1 MKNHQFVNDTAI
13 LFEGFYESNLFNSDT
28 EFYLNEILQDSEH
41 PETYEITGQNYKD
54 YEKSVC
60 ELHVDS
66 LNEVLNDFEYY
77 TKNRIVKKIKFEKMT
92 SPKYYNFE
100 SELLYVLVDFNLND
114 LKKYGFDTEK
124 NDFEFYLQKKYTSYS
139 GYISFIENNLY
150 GFKKQYSYIEYKNRC
165 INVMLEYYFIR
176 AIFDNKTA
184 EKIYNEGLSHVDTD
198 YKQRIYEKLSELEIE
213 YATVIEDIKQ
223 AV

>member
-77 TKNRIVKKIKFEKMT
+77 TKNRIVKKNKIW
-92 SPKYYNFE
+92 
-100 SELLYVLVDFNLND
+100 
-114 LKKYGFDTEK
+114 K
-124 NDFEFYLQKKYTSYS
+124 NDITK
-139 GYISFIENNLY
+139 IS
-150 GFKKQYSYIEYKNRC
+150 
-165 INVMLEYYFIR
+165 
-176 AIFDNKTA
+176 
-184 EKIYNEGLSHVDTD
+184 
-198 YKQRIYEKLSELEIE
+198 
-213 YATVIEDIKQ
+213 
-223 AV
+223 

>member
-28 EFYLNEILQDSEH
+28 EYYLNEILQDSEH
-41 PETYEITGQNYKD
+41 PEKYEITGQNYKD

-60 ELHVDS
+60 ELHADS

-100 SELLYVLVDFNLND
+100 SDLLYLLVDFNLND
-114 LKKYGFDTEK
+114 LKKILFWYR
-124 NDFEFYLQKKYTSYS
+124 KKWFWILFT
-139 GYISFIENNLY
+139 
-150 GFKKQYSYIEYKNRC
+150 KKIHF
-165 INVMLEYYFIR
+165 L
-176 AIFDNKTA
+176 
-184 EKIYNEGLSHVDTD
+184 
-198 YKQRIYEKLSELEIE
+198 
-213 YATVIEDIKQ
+213 
-223 AV
+223 

>member
-1 MKNHQFVNDTAI
+1 MKNHQFVNDTDI

-28 EFYLNEILQDSEH
+28 ELYLNELLQDNEH
-41 PETYEITGQNYKD
+41 PETYEIAGENYKN

-100 SELLYVLVDFNLND
+100 SDLLYLLVDFNLNE
-114 LKKYGFDTEK
+114 LKKYWFDTEK
-124 NDFEFYLQKKYTSYS
+124 NDFEFYLQKKYTSCS

-150 GFKKQYSYIEYKNRC
+150 GFKKQYSDIEYKSRC

-184 EKIYNEGLSHVDTD
+184 EKIYKEGLSHVDTV
-198 YKQRIYEKLSELEIE
+198 YKQRIYDKLTELQIE
-213 YATVIEDIKQ
+213 YA
-223 AV
+223 AVVSE

>member
-28 EFYLNEILQDSEH
+28 EYYLNELLQDSEH

-100 SELLYVLVDFNLND
+100 SDLLYLLVDFNLNE
-114 LKKYGFDTEK
+114 LKKYCFDTEK
-124 NDFEFYLQKKYTSYS
+124 MIL
-139 GYISFIENNLY
+139 SFICKKNILLIAVTYLLLKIIYMDLKNNMPILN
-150 GFKKQYSYIEYKNRC
+150 I
-165 INVMLEYYFIR
+165 
-176 AIFDNKTA
+176 
-184 EKIYNEGLSHVDTD
+184 KIDV
-198 YKQRIYEKLSELEIE
+198 
-213 YATVIEDIKQ
+213 
-223 AV
+223 